1 MAVVSEQT
9 AVVSEQTAVA
19 SEQTAV
25 ASEQTAVASEQTA
38 VVRDS
43 VSQSVCTI
51 VEGLHIAHHFLQTG
65 LGVVEGGQANIPLHL
80 GPGGQLVHGPLR
92 ALDLS
97 WLHG

>member
-1 MAVVSEQT
+1 MASEQT
-9 AVVSEQTAVA
+9 AVV
-19 SEQTAV
+19 
-25 ASEQTAVASEQTA
+25 SEQTA

-43 VSQSVCTI
+43 VSQSVRTI
-51 VEGLHIAHHFLQTG
+51 VEGLHIAFHFLQTG

-97 WLHG
+97 RLHGRGRGKLVALLLGML